1 MSLFDCMHVA
11 SLLAAT
17 DDPGY
22 FASLLSGT
30 WLWAK
35 VLLGIGLVVFVHE
48 LGHFLAAKL
57 FGVKCEKFYVGFDVP
72 LQIGPIK
79 FPRTLGKFTYGET
92 EYGIG
97 IIPLGGYVKML
108 GQDDDP
114 RKAEEE
120 ARRIREEGA
129 DGEPAKL
136 DPRSYP
142 AKSVWQ
148 RMIIISA
155 GVVMN
160 VITGILFA
168 AVAYFYGV
176 PYTPAMVG
184 GVTPGGAAWA
194 AGVQPGGLVTSVAGG
209 EDDNQMHFSKMQQ
222 EIMLGGMDH
231 PDQAVDVHVA
241 YGSDSREYALTPQPH
256 PLEPSL
262 RMIGIYGPVGSKLPT
277 KFFATPGTS
286 AAKVLTEEDA
296 DAEVV
301 SWDGHQLDA
310 EAPMPIA
317 PLLNEIYSAPSKPI
331 ELTLVRAD
339 GNQHSVTLSPQ
350 REKEF
355 GLRFKVGKVTALVD
369 GGPAQAAGMEVGD
382 EIVSVNGDEA
392 IDLYSLVLRS
402 WPAGEAVEV
411 TVRRGK
417 DTAAETKTLSI
428 TPVQTLQTYPPV
440 SQLGETMASTPLG
453 FAYHA
458 DTTVQKVT
466 SPNSDL
472 QVGDVVKEVRI
483 RFADE
488 KDKTSLVQA
497 FGEAAIEQ
505 LQEGWEIGPSM
516 PLGVLMETVQ
526 VLPVGTEVLVKA
538 TRPPEGSVIE
548 STMKVQVSERDWYE
562 RGLNFAEVSRIQTAS
577 SVGNAISLGVREGV
591 RGLEQVGRFLGML
604 VTGKVQPK
612 FLGGPIRIAQMASHE
627 AKRGISAQLLFLTM
641 LSMNLAIL
649 NFLPI
654 PALDGGHMMFLI
666 AEAIRGKKLD
676 EALEMRLTFAGVL
689 ALLALMIFVFANDI
703 LHL

>member
-11 SLLAAT
+11 TLLAAT
-17 DDPGY
+17 DDPGF

-35 VLLGIGLVVFVHE
+35 VLVGIGLVIFVHE
-48 LGHFLAAKL
+48 LGHFLAAKM
-57 FGVKCEKFYVGFDVP
+57 FGVKCEKFYVGFDPP

-120 ARRIREEGA
+120 AQRIREEGV

-209 EDDNQMHFSKMQQ
+209 EDDSQMHFSKMQQ

-231 PDQAVDVHVA
+231 PDVPVDVHVK

-262 RMIGIYGPVGSKLPT
+262 RMIGIYGPVGSQLST
-277 KFFATPGTS
+277 KFFAMPGTS
-286 AAKVLTEEDA
+286 AATVLTDA
-296 DAEVV
+296 DAAAQVV
-301 SWDGHQLDA
+301 GWDGQKLDA
-310 EAPMPIA
+310 DSPMPIA
-317 PLLNEIYSAPSKPI
+317 GLLNEIYSEPSKPI
-331 ELTLVRAD
+331 ELTLVQTD
-339 GNQHSVTLSPQ
+339 GKERKVTLPPQ
-350 REKEF
+350 REKDF
-355 GLRFKVGKVTALVD
+355 GVRFRIGKVTALIAD
-369 GGPAQAAGMEVGD
+369 GPAEKAGMLVGD
-382 EIVSVNGDEA
+382 QLISVDGDEA
-392 IDLYSLVLRS
+392 IDVYALLLRA
-402 WPAGEAVEV
+402 WPVGEPVECV
-411 TVRRGK
+411 VRRTTG
-417 DTAAETKTLSI
+417 TSAETKTLTI
-428 TPVQTLQTYPPV
+428 TPVASMQTYPPV
-440 SQLGETMASTPLG
+440 SQLGENMASTPLG
-453 FAYHA
+453 FAYRS
-458 DTTVQKVT
+458 DTIVEQLTA
-466 SPNSDL
+466 PDSDL
-472 QVGDVVKEVRI
+472 KVGDVVKEVRI

-488 KDKTSLVQA
+488 AAKTSLIQA
-497 FGEAAIEQ
+497 FGEQAIDQ
-505 LQEGWEIGPSM
+505 LQKGWEIGAAM
-516 PLGVLMETVQ
+516 PLGMLMETVQ
-526 VLPVGTEVLVKA
+526 ILPVGTEVLVKA

-548 STMKVQVSERDWYE
+548 STMKVRASDRDWYE
-562 RGLNFAEVSRIQTAS
+562 RGLSFDDVSRIQTAS
-577 SVGNAISLGVREGV
+577 SFGNAISLGVREGV

-627 AKRGISAQLLFLTM
+627 TRKGTSAQLLFLTM